1 MSKASFTIAL
11 GLVVVFFSLACQE
24 KYPTNDNL
32 EFLTVEGSS
41 IQFIR
46 EKPEM
51 PVNREYRDGLAIGVL
66 TLQDNCFRV
75 DEDGPVIIWPPRF
88 TPHINDGVIE
98 VHDEKGVLMARVGD
112 TLEIGGGALK
122 RDAGNCSG
130 PTWVDTRRAEK
141 LTPKTPSWPSPDD
154 PPVNP

>member
-1 MSKASFTIAL
+1 MSNTRVAVAL
-11 GLVVVFFSLACQE
+11 ALALVFLSLACQG
-24 KYPTNDNL
+24 KYPTTENL

-46 EKPEM
+46 EKPEI
-51 PVNREYRDGLAIGVL
+51 PVNRVYRAALGIGIL
-66 TLQDNCFRV
+66 TLQDNCFRL
-75 DEDGPVIIWPPRF
+75 DEDGPVIIWPPGF

-98 VHDEKGVLMARVGD
+98 VHDAKGELMARVGYP
-112 TLEIGGGALK
+112 LEIGGGILK

-141 LTPKTPSWPSPDD
+141 PTPKTPSWPSPDD